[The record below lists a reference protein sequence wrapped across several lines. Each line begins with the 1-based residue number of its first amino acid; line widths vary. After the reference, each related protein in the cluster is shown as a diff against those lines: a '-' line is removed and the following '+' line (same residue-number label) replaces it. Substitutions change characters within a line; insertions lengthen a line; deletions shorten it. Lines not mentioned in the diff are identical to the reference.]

1 MNMIAAILLRRCSHC
16 RQGKIFRG
24 VWRMNE
30 DCPECG
36 THFERE
42 QGYWMMSVFIGYVM
56 FGVILAPLALVLYFQ
71 QVAWQISLTIMG
83 VLIFLLALPVFV
95 YARIIWLY
103 IDELFDPRQDEDWST
118 PRDYLDVGVGSF
130 GSNK

>member
-24 VWRMNE
+24 LWRMNQ

-36 THFERE
+36 IHFERE

-56 FGVILAPLALVLYFQ
+56 YGVVLAPVALALYFM
-71 QVAWQISLTIMG
+71 QVPMQTSFIIMG
-83 VLIFLLALPVFV
+83 ALIVLLIPPVFM
-95 YARIIWLY
+95 YARVIWLH
-103 IDELFDPRQDEDWST
+103 IDELLDPRKDDNWVT
-118 PRDYLDVGVGSF
+118 PREYLGVDSDILD
-130 GSNK
+130 SNK